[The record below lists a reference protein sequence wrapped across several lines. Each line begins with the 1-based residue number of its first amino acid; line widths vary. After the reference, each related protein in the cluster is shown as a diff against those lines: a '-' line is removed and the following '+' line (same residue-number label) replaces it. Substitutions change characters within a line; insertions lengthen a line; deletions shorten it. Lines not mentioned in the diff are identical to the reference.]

1 MTPTGDTKPKLL
13 FYEPGASWYWVL
25 TGPLAAVSV
34 LLLEISSGAGVGLIT
49 PAIFLVMVS
58 AFVALQV
65 KAARIHTSVELTH
78 DALRQGTETIRL
90 AEIVKIYPEAD
101 GRETS
106 GEEPAKWQSARTLGE
121 LVGVPRGRVGIGLK
135 LTGGRTAQ
143 AWARRHQQLRA
154 ALIRWFRSGSGPWI
168 LMSPTSTVTT
178 PGQRGDR
185 PLPGRGRTVPGL
197 CRACRIC
204 GELVADPLHR
214 GRRARHRRPAGH
226 PVGGLSPATVGADP
240 AAGDDRRRVVGGGDG
255 QVAARASWLER
266 TSGRLEPAS
275 ARRLVSLSRLRG
287 SLPLL
292 LDRALVCVG
301 SGW

>member
-13 FYEPGASWYWVL
+13 FYEPGAAGY
-25 TGPLAAVSV
+25 
-34 LLLEISSGAGVGLIT
+34 LEEEHRHRRKRTSQHPVPARAGVGLIT

-154 ALIRWFRSGSGPWI
+154 ALTPLVQERLGPVD
-168 LMSPTSTVTT
+168 S
-178 PGQRGDR
+178 D
-185 PLPGRGRTVPGL
+185 
-197 CRACRIC
+197 
-204 GELVADPLHR
+204 VAD
-214 GRRARHRRPAGH
+214 
-226 PVGGLSPATVGADP
+226 VN
-240 AAGDDRRRVVGGGDG
+240 GDDAGP
-255 QVAARASWLER
+255 AR
-266 TSGRLEPAS
+266 
-275 ARRLVSLSRLRG
+275 
-287 SLPLL
+287 
-292 LDRALVCVG
+292 
-301 SGW
+301 